1 MEQYKT
7 KNMGGQVI
15 LYKGF
20 LAQKIIMARTKVFK
34 LTKDDEIIVHLRWD
48 ENSHNNILFICNYID
63 SINKN

>member
-20 LAQKIIMARTKVFK
+20 LAQKIIMGRTKVFK
-34 LTKDDEIIVHLRWD
+34 LTKDDETITHLRWD
-48 ENSHNNILFICNYID
+48 ENPHENISLVCKYINN
-63 SINKN
+63 INKN